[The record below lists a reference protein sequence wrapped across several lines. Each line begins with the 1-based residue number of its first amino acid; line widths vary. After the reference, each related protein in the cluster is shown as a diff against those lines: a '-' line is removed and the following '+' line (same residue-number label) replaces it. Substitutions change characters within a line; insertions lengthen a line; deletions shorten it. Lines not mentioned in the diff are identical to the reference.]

1 MLKRIFLA
9 SLLGCFVISNLYAAQ
24 STITEAE
31 GYSCMGYD
39 KSRKQTEEEALANA
53 KRKAMEY
60 ASTYIKSET
69 RVKDFQL
76 EKDLIEAYANA
87 TVKLIQESDRAWYK
101 DAAMGDC
108 FKVKIKAEVIPDEQ
122 AMEKVAK
129 GKGLVDDPSAP
140 INIQIW
146 TDKKEYRESEK
157 IKIYIQGNKPFY
169 ARVLHKGVG
178 GEVLQLLPNPYRLDH
193 YFNGGV
199 IYEVPSGEDKFEIEV
214 SPPFGQEVITVLAS
228 TTPLGEINLQPVGG
242 LYQVKTSAKD
252 IGDRTRGV
260 KIKKK
265 VEGQDVGAAEFY
277 EGKVVILTK
286 Q

>member
-1 MLKRIFLA
+1 M
-9 SLLGCFVISNLYAAQ
+9 
-24 STITEAE
+24 
-31 GYSCMGYD
+31 
-39 KSRKQTEEEALANA
+39 
-53 KRKAMEY
+53 
-60 ASTYIKSET
+60 
-69 RVKDFQL
+69 
-76 EKDLIEAYANA
+76 
-87 TVKLIQESDRAWYK
+87 
-101 DAAMGDC
+101 
-108 FKVKIKAEVIPDEQ
+108 
-122 AMEKVAK
+122 
-129 GKGLVDDPSAP
+129 
-140 INIQIW
+140 
-146 TDKKEYRESEK
+146 
-157 IKIYIQGNKPFY
+157 
-169 ARVLHKGVG
+169 
-178 GEVLQLLPNPYRLDH
+178 DH